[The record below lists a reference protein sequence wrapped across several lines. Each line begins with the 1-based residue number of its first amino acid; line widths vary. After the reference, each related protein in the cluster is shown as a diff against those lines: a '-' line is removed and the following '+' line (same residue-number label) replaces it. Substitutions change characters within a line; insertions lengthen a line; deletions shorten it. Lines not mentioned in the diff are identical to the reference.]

1 MNWEPQCLCFAY
13 LDAPWPCLDNRHIV
27 AMLWPP
33 HTMWL
38 LLLMKGGGKHPHHLM
53 QGQKKKNTNCL
64 TQYLAVSKTLQ
75 CVSFLGTKEVL
86 SDKGEKTLKGAKL
99 YWQ

>member
-13 LDAPWPCLDNRHIV
+13 LDVPWPCLDNRHIV
-27 AMLWPP
+27 AMLWPT

-53 QGQKKKNTNCL
+53 
-64 TQYLAVSKTLQ
+64 
-75 CVSFLGTKEVL
+75 
-86 SDKGEKTLKGAKL
+86 
-99 YWQ
+99 